1 MGSWNRTIIYLS
13 SGVWVQS
20 VVLSVIGL
28 QVDTAALTSDFLK
41 FENQNISWLRSPGWG
56 GERFSASPREGFDAL
71 SSCSKF

>member
-41 FENQNISWLRSPGWG
+41 FENQNIS
-56 GERFSASPREGFDAL
+56 
-71 SSCSKF
+71 